1 MKRVIFLCIGNSCR
15 SQMAEGFARAY
26 GSDVMTVQSAGLSP
40 AMVVAPLTR
49 EVMREKNI
57 DLGDAFP
64 KGLDLVIA
72 SGADLI
78 VNMSG
83 QKLPSKSTVEIQD
96 WEVRDPIGQDAKI
109 YREVRDEIEQRVMR
123 LILALRARPASPPA
137 APRVDTRRRPP
148 R

>member
-15 SQMAEGFARAY
+15 SQMAEGFARSY

-123 LILALRARPASPPA
+123 LILALRARPASPSA